1 MSNKSNT
8 GMSTTKVLMHVQ
20 MTASIVPIFAHVALA
35 IMAWMQDNWM
45 MLTMIIPSIMMYIA
59 SLIPQI
65 FQYISEKNSVQN
77 VQQNQQIQL
86 LNTTQ
91 SSNNVTYNQQTVES
105 LPDTITPVSLET
117 LLMRR
122 NAISNTQHHWKEV
135 LQTWLKNA
143 GTCDIK
149 KQIQ

>member
-65 FQYISEKNSVQN
+65 FQYISEKILFKMFNK
-77 VQQNQQIQL
+77 
-86 LNTTQ
+86 
-91 SSNNVTYNQQTVES
+91 
-105 LPDTITPVSLET
+105 
-117 LLMRR
+117 
-122 NAISNTQHHWKEV
+122 ISKFNY
-135 LQTWLKNA
+135 
-143 GTCDIK
+143 
-149 KQIQ
+149 